1 MHQAP
6 REQWTVEALAER
18 SACSR
23 SLLAERFKAVI
34 GEAPIHYLTR
44 VRMHHAARRL
54 GDSGCSVD
62 SVVDEVGYG
71 SSAAFQRT
79 FKRHFGLPPGDWR
92 RQRSA
97 C

>member
-44 VRMHHAARRL
+44 VRMHHAARLQASFRTATRGLAQATLRL
-54 GDSGCSVD
+54 LTAYRCWPVPLMQEMAYRFD
-62 SVVDEVGYG
+62 
-71 SSAAFQRT
+71 
-79 FKRHFGLPPGDWR
+79 
-92 RQRSA
+92 A
-97 C
+97 CR